1 MKKIE
6 GTILLTILFILLS
19 HPLFASTPYNI
30 DARLDRIEQSL
41 ARIEATLKTF
51 MELTNKRFE
60 DINKR
65 FEDMNKR
72 FEDMNK
78 RFEALQREMNARF
91 EVLQREMDKRFAMV
105 DKRFEDMNKR
115 FDQMFTFLWILTGIF
130 TTLTLGVIGFA
141 YWDRRTIIRKAREET
156 RDDIEKEG
164 RVRDLILAMRELAKK
179 NKDVAYVLR
188 NFNLM

>member
-6 GTILLTILFILLS
+6 GTILVTIFFIFLS
-19 HPLFASTPYNI
+19 NSLFASTPYNI
-30 DARLDRIEQSL
+30 DARLYRMEQSL

-60 DINKR
+60 DLQREMDKRFAMVDKR
-65 FEDMNKR
+65 FEDMNRR

-91 EVLQREMDKRFAMV
+91 ASLQREMD
-105 DKRFEDMNKR
+105 KR

-156 RDDIEKEG
+156 KDDIEKEG

-179 NKDVAYVLR
+179 NKDVAHVLR